1 MSVAALFERLQAKN
15 AEVDRLLDDMGAIRG
30 VQRLLEQDRVTEG
43 MDFDGAV
50 ERLSWQVE
58 RAREE
63 ALAIARELGL
73 GPAPRT
79 VVDSL

>member
-1 MSVAALFERLQAKN
+1 MSVAVLFQRLQAKN

-50 ERLSWQVE
+50 ERLNWQVE
-58 RAREE
+58 RARDE
-63 ALAIARELGL
+63 AFAIARELGL
-73 GPAPRT
+73 GPAPRA